1 MRVINQQIR
10 KNDVAETAVGLSEKS
25 LKKRLVRQF
34 SIIVAAMMIFIIV
47 IVALIISRVLTRDL
61 KLSLSTEAV
70 HHLKSIEQRISFL
83 VEGTKYFSKNH
94 FVINSLIDSQ
104 GRALYLPNL
113 VQDFNATQNVAAVTI
128 VNFEGNIIHSSLE
141 NPPDYRRTTELRST
155 LVLGETFIRLSDDH
169 KNILVAEPIEY
180 YQTPQGAVIVEFN
193 LADIVSQILPTQEI
207 YYQKL
212 YTGKKEVFTKNYK
225 QDASYIAVKH
235 SASKALFFA
244 SDMDM
249 AIEMGALADE
259 YLTPVQNTIF
269 QLLLMGLVFIIIS
282 VFIASRLGDGIAR
295 PILKLCDK
303 VRKASIA
310 EDIRCSPVG
319 TNDEL
324 EELACVFDTRTN
336 QLVKEIEM
344 RKLSEEALRESEEKY
359 RHLIETSPDS
369 IVILQDG
376 HCRFANPAFTRLFGY
391 TQKDLAAGMSFLELV
406 PENHK
411 NDVHFRY
418 ENQQTREKPTSD
430 YHIELI
436 AKDSTL
442 ISCEISDKLIQFN
455 GQPADMIIV
464 RDISERKRAE
474 AERETLIAE
483 LEAKNAEL
491 ERFTYTVSH
500 DLKSPLITIKGFLG
514 LLENDLTRGDT
525 NKLKS
530 DIKRISNAADQM
542 KILLDELLAL
552 SRIGRIV
559 HPSEETSL
567 ADLAHEAQN
576 LLSGLITERQVRLK
590 ISPDLPTIVG
600 DRSRLFEVYQNLI
613 DNAVK
618 YMGNQPNPYIEIG
631 SRQENGNTVFYIKD
645 NGIGIDPRYHE
656 KIFSLFEK
664 LDSEAD
670 GTGIGLALAK
680 RIIELHGGHIWVES
694 EGLGKGSTFC
704 FTLPAENQRL
714 GHEGG
719 KDER

>member
-1 MRVINQQIR
+1 MT
-10 KNDVAETAVGLSEKS
+10 EMTEGLSEKS

-34 SIIVAAMMIFIIV
+34 SIIVAAMMILIIV
-47 IVALIISRVLTRDL
+47 IVAVMISRVLTRDL
-61 KLSLSTEAV
+61 KLSLSGEAV
-70 HHLKSIEQRISFL
+70 HYLKSIEQRISFL

-94 FVINSLIDSQ
+94 FVINSLVDNQ
-104 GRALYLPNL
+104 GRALYLPKL
-113 VQDFNATQNVAAVTI
+113 VQDFSATQNVASITI

-155 LVLGETFIRLSDDH
+155 LVLGETLIRLADNH

-193 LADIVSQILPTQEI
+193 LSDIVSQILPTQEI

-212 YTGKKEVFTKNYK
+212 YAGKNEVFSKNYK

-235 SASKALFFA
+235 PASKDLLFA
-244 SDMDM
+244 SDMHI

-259 YLTPVQNTIF
+259 YLSPVQKAIY
-269 QLLLMGLVFIIIS
+269 QLLLIGLIFIIIS
-282 VFIASRLGDGIAR
+282 IYIASRLGDGIAR
-295 PILKLCDK
+295 PILKLCEK

-310 EDIRCSPVG
+310 EDIKCSPVG
-319 TNDEL
+319 TKDEL
-324 EELACVFDTRTN
+324 EELACVFDNRTN

-369 IVILQDG
+369 IVILQHG
-376 HCRFANPAFTRLFGY
+376 HCRFTNPAFTRLFGY
-391 TQKDLAAGMSFLELV
+391 TQQDLADGMSFLELV
-406 PENHK
+406 PEDRK
-411 NDVHFRY
+411 NDIHLRY
-418 ENQQTREKPTSD
+418 RDQLTRKQSTSD
-430 YHIELI
+430 YYIELM
-436 AKDSTL
+436 AKDGTL

-455 GQPADMIIV
+455 GQPADMIII

-514 LLENDLTRGDT
+514 LLEGDLARGDAD
-525 NKLKS
+525 KLKN
-530 DIKRISNAADQM
+530 DIRRISHAADQM

-552 SRIGRIV
+552 SRIGRMV
-559 HPSEETSL
+559 NPSEEMSL
-567 ADLAHEAQN
+567 ADLAHEAQK
-576 LLSGLITERQVRLK
+576 LLSGLISERNVQLE
-590 ISPDLPTIVG
+590 ISTDLPSIYG

-618 YMGNQPNPYIEIG
+618 YMGNQPKPYIEIG

-645 NGIGIDPRYHE
+645 NGMGIDSRYHE
-656 KIFSLFEK
+656 KIFNLFEK
-664 LDSEAD
+664 LDSEAE

-680 RIIELHGGHIWVES
+680 RIIELHGGLIWVES

-704 FTLPAENQRL
+704 FTLPGEKQRL
-714 GHEGG
+714 RHEGG
-719 KDER
+719 Q